1 MAFNERTIRD
11 LTAAKSRMDLWVGF
25 IRAVGVRRMAEV
37 GVYRGEFAEVL
48 LKTSRDIERY
58 YMIDPWRHLDDWNKP
73 ANTTNSIF
81 EGFLIETKQRT
92 EFAVNKRIVLRGKTT
107 EVARGIPDGELDF
120 CYIDGD
126 HTLKGITIDLWR
138 CYPKVKTGGWI
149 GGDDFVRSVWQH
161 GPRYEP
167 TLVFPFAVYFA
178 EAVGAHIY
186 ALPHAQ
192 FLIHKQVEDDF
203 SFIDLTGKYADVSLI
218 NQFNRRRTLREKLIR
233 AVAIGRRF
241 LR

>member
-11 LTAAKSRMDLWVGF
+11 LTAAQSRMDLWVGF

-92 EFAVNKRIVLRGKTT
+92 EFAVNKRIVPRGKTT
-107 EVARGIPDGELDF
+107 EVARGIRDEELDF

-138 CYPKVKTGGWI
+138 CYP
-149 GGDDFVRSVWQH
+149 R
-161 GPRYEP
+161 
-167 TLVFPFAVYFA
+167 
-178 EAVGAHIY
+178 
-186 ALPHAQ
+186 
-192 FLIHKQVEDDF
+192 
-203 SFIDLTGKYADVSLI
+203 
-218 NQFNRRRTLREKLIR
+218 
-233 AVAIGRRF
+233 
-241 LR
+241 